1 MVEEAKEKEAKEESK
16 SKWYSRKLVVV
27 LFFGTLYPIMASLF
41 KDVTIPAEAM
51 YIIIAY
57 LLGQSSVDLL
67 KEWLPKAG
75 RTAGEG
81 TTAEQS

>member
-1 MVEEAKEKEAKEESK
+1 MAEEANEK
-16 SKWYSRKLVVV
+16 SKWLSRKLIVV
-27 LFFGTLYPIMASLF
+27 LFFGIVYPLMVAGGIS
-41 KDVTIPAEAM
+41 IPPESM

-75 RTAGEG
+75 RTGGQGATG
-81 TTAEQS
+81 EQS

>member
-1 MVEEAKEKEAKEESK
+1 MAEEAKEESK
-16 SKWYSRKLVVV
+16 KKWYSRKLVVV
-27 LFFGTLYPIMASLF
+27 LFFGTLYPIMAS
-41 KDVTIPAEAM
+41 KGVTIPAEAM

-81 TTAEQS
+81 TTAGQS